1 MVFLE
6 MDTYEIWFLW
16 LYLLFMWCIS
26 SFRLLFLSPTFVGW
40 ILDLLKWFSPWLLC
54 HNTLL
59 SRRFSCLYFSSEYL
73 FPDYYLFHD
82 KTIFFWLTIH
92 KMVNGSSEFMCLP
105 YVKNA
110 KRALIYLT
118 GGQPSNCSRHIEK
131 EWSQREIF

>member
-1 MVFLE
+1 MKFGSYDCIYYLCGAFLHSGFSFSNFCWLNIGPPE
-6 MDTYEIWFLW
+6 MI
-16 LYLLFMWCIS
+16 
-26 SFRLLFLSPTFVGW
+26 LSLTSLP
-40 ILDLLKWFSPWLLC
+40 
-54 HNTLL
+54 L
-59 SRRFSCLYFSSEYL
+59 SRRFSCLHFSSEYL
-73 FPDYYLFHD
+73 SPDYYLFHD
-82 KTIFFWLTIH
+82 KTSFFLLTIH

>member
-26 SFRLLFLSPTFVGW
+26 SFWLLFLQLLLVEYWTSW
-40 ILDLLKWFSPWLLC
+40 NDSLLDFFA
-54 HNTLL
+54 TI
-59 SRRFSCLYFSSEYL
+59 LYFLGGFLAYI
-73 FPDYYLFHD
+73 FPLNICLLIIIYFMI
-82 KTIFFWLTIH
+82 KQVFFWLTIH